1 MINYKEI
8 QDKYEFEVYPKRD
21 ICIIKGKDAK
31 LWDDKGNEY
40 IDCIAGIGVASVGH
54 SNTEVA
60 DAIAEQAHTLITCP
74 GVFYNDKRA
83 QFMEKLVSLT
93 SPELTKVFMTNSG
106 TEAVEGALKA
116 ARLTTGKTDFIAA
129 MKGFHGRSMGALS
142 ATFKKTYREPFN
154 PLVPGFSFV
163 PFNNFEK
170 MAEAVT
176 DKTAGIIIEPVQGEG
191 GINIANNEYIKNVRR
206 LCNQKNIIFIL
217 DEIQSGF
224 CRTGK
229 MFAHQHFDVKPDILT
244 LAKAIGGGFPLGA
257 FVCNNKIASMLGK
270 HGTTFGGNPLASAAG
285 FAALKFMTDNNLA
298 EMAREKGKYFV
309 SKFKNI
315 ELTKVREIRH
325 LGLMIGIE
333 LKQKVKP
340 ILEEL
345 MKEGILALPAGT
357 TVLRLLPPLVIGYDE
372 LDIVAEKLIKV
383 LKD

>member
-40 IDCIAGIGVASVGH
+40 IDCIAGMGVASVGH